1 MSITIAELATALNAP
16 FEGNGSLVVTG
27 ASEPQD
33 AGQSELALAMD
44 PRFAPKLSEG
54 AAKAAVLW
62 SGADWQSLGLEAAIL
77 VTRGRLAMAGVTAA
91 FSAGLGL
98 APGIHPTAVVD
109 ETAEIGAGAAIGPFV
124 VIGAGVKI
132 GARAQIASHVS
143 IGAGTVIGDD
153 ALIHP
158 GVRIG
163 AKVIIGDRLIAQPGG
178 VVGSD
183 GFSFVT
189 AEKSHVEEARES
201 LGASVEAEGQAWLR
215 IASIGSVVI
224 GDDVELGANVTI
236 DQGTIRP
243 TRIGDGTKLDNQVH
257 IGHNVIVG
265 RHCLLCG
272 QVGIAGSTVIGDFCV
287 MGGQAGAA
295 DNLTIGAGAII
306 GAGTG
311 VLSNVAKGKSMMGTP
326 AVPMQTHVE
335 MYKALRRLPRFMA
348 KRKDDGS
355 GAS

>member
-1 MSITIAELATALNAP
+1 MSITIAELAATLNAP
-16 FEGNGSLVVTG
+16 FEGDGTLVVAG
-27 ASEPQD
+27 AAEPQD
-33 AGQSELALAMD
+33 AGETDLALAMD
-44 PRFAPKLSEG
+44 PRFAPNI
-54 AAKAAVLW
+54 AKGQAKVAVLW
-62 SGADWQSLGLEAAIL
+62 DGADWADLGLEAAIL
-77 VTRGRLAMAGVTAA
+77 VKRGRLAMAGVTAA
-91 FSAGLGL
+91 FAAGLGL
-98 APGIHPTAVVD
+98 EPGIHPAAVVD
-109 ETAEIGAGAAIGPFV
+109 PSAEIGAGAAIGPFV
-124 VIGAGVKI
+124 VIGKDVKIGANAQIAPHVSIGAQAQIGDDALIHAGVKI
-132 GARAQIASHVS
+132 GARV
-143 IGAGTVIGDD
+143 VIGN
-153 ALIHP
+153 
-158 GVRIG
+158 
-163 AKVIIGDRLIAQPGG
+163 RLIAQPGG

-201 LGASVEAEGQAWLR
+201 LGADVAAEGQAWMR
-215 IASIGSVVI
+215 IASIGAVVI

-272 QVGIAGSTVIGDFCV
+272 QVGVAGSTVIGDYCV

-295 DNLTIGAGAII
+295 DNLTIGSGAII

-311 VLSNVAKGKSMMGTP
+311 VLSNVAKGKAMMGYP
-326 AVPMQTHVE
+326 AVAMQTHVE

-348 KRKDDGS
+348 KLKGDG
-355 GAS
+355 